1 MGTLTLPSAP
11 SSVAATALRT
21 GIAFAATVALFYALC
36 TLVWLA
42 APVAF
47 MRFMNNLFH
56 GLDFT
61 PLVAQAAFSWSGFL
75 AAAVV
80 LSTWAFLAGCF
91 FGWLRQRIGA

>member
-1 MGTLTLPSAP
+1 MGTLTLPSTP
-11 SSVAATALRT
+11 TSVASVALRT

-42 APVAF
+42 APGAF
-47 MRFMNNLFH
+47 MRFMNDLFH

-61 PLVAQAAFSWSGFL
+61 PLATQAAFSWGGFL
-75 AAAVV
+75 TAAVV
-80 LSTWAFLAGCF
+80 LATWAFLAGSF